1 MKYKIF
7 KKKLKDSNLKLSV
20 DNNGIDYILFFIRN
34 NKLYYE
40 NHFFD
45 GEKKLYPLTKKEFK
59 ELVIDEK
66 FLFKVEKPR
75 NNSQE
80 SIMKMSFFRELALN
94 HTGSI
99 ITEYAHSDLS
109 SRADFAVFQD
119 GEIYVY
125 ELKSDADS
133 LSRLKQQV
141 KDYKTYA
148 DVITVVLNEKHL
160 NAFNKLGLDVNLI
173 IERNNRYEI
182 VDISKRNS
190 PDKRFNLLWYKERE
204 NLFKGLSGNSK
215 YSLTQKTQRLR
226 KSDLDLN
233 RLTALVLEDRYKN
246 VSDICRGNSIEM
258 FKKREFAPSNKNLLH
273 FGFNFSL

>member
-1 MKYKIF
+1 MGVINNENCGKIDIILGGYATPIYDLACITEEYKR
-7 KKKLKDSNLKLSV
+7 LLSV
-20 DNNGIDYILFFIRN
+20 YRD
-34 NKLYYE
+34 
-40 NHFFD
+40 
-45 GEKKLYPLTKKEFK
+45 TKKYFIEQYM
-59 ELVIDEK
+59 
-66 FLFKVEKPR
+66 P
-75 NNSQE
+75 
-80 SIMKMSFFRELALN
+80 
-94 HTGSI
+94 
-99 ITEYAHSDLS
+99 
-109 SRADFAVFQD
+109 
-119 GEIYVY
+119 
-125 ELKSDADS
+125 
-133 LSRLKQQV
+133 V

-173 IERNNRYEI
+173 IEKNNRYEI

-190 PDKRFNLLWYKERE
+190 PDERFNLLWYKERE
-204 NLFKGLSGNSK
+204 SLFKGLSGNSK